1 MKKTFHEIFTEVEK
15 KRTKKEKIEVLKA
28 NSSAAMKAILG
39 YTYDPNVKWLLPDG
53 VPPYKPIAEGIEAD
67 GRLYSE
73 TKKLYLFVDGPSD
86 TQRNLKQARREQL
99 FIELLETID
108 PGDAKV
114 LIGMKDGKL
123 PYRGMTRK
131 LVADAFPNI
140 AKNW

>member
-1 MKKTFHEIFTEVEK
+1 MKKTFHEVFTEVEK
-15 KRTKKEKIEVLKA
+15 KRTKKEKIEVLQSH
-28 NSSAAMKAILG
+28 SSAAMKAVLG

-53 VPPYKPIAEGIEAD
+53 IPPYKPVAEGIEAD
-67 GRLYSE
+67 GRLISE
-73 TKKLYLFVDGPSD
+73 VKRFYLFVEGPSD
-86 TQRNLKQARREQL
+86 AQKNLKQHRREQL
-99 FIELLETID
+99 FIELLESVD

-131 LVADAFPNI
+131 LVADAFPNL

>member
-99 FIELLETID
+99 FIELLETVD

>member
-15 KRTKKEKIEVLKA
+15 KRTKNEKIEVLKA

>member
-1 MKKTFHEIFTEVEK
+1 MKKTFHEVFTEVEK
-15 KRTKKEKIEVLKA
+15 KRTKKEKIEVLQSH
-28 NSSAAMKAILG
+28 SSAAMKAVLG

-53 VPPYKPIAEGIEAD
+53 IPPYKPVAEGIEAD
-67 GRLYSE
+67 GRLISE
-73 TKKLYLFVDGPSD
+73 VKRFYLFAEGPSD
-86 TQRNLKQARREQL
+86 AQKNLKQHRREQL
-99 FIELLETID
+99 FIELLESVD

-131 LVADAFPNI
+131 LVADAFPNL

>member
-15 KRTKKEKIEVLKA
+15 KRTKNEKIEVLKA

-53 VPPYKPIAEGIEAD
+53 VPPYKPVAEGIEAD

-99 FIELLETID
+99 FIELLETVD

-131 LVADAFPNI
+131 LVADAFPNL

>member
-15 KRTKKEKIEVLKA
+15 KRTKNEKIEVLKA

-53 VPPYKPIAEGIEAD
+53 VPPYKPVAEGIEAD

-99 FIELLETID
+99 FIELLETVD

>member
-15 KRTKKEKIEVLKA
+15 KRTKNEKIEVLKA

-99 FIELLETID
+99 FIELLETVD

>member
-1 MKKTFHEIFTEVEK
+1 MKKTFHEVFTEVEK
-15 KRTKKEKIEVLKA
+15 KRTKKEKIEVLHSY
-28 NSSAAMKAILG
+28 SSAAMKAVLG

-53 VPPYKPIAEGIEAD
+53 IPPYKPVAEGIEAD
-67 GRLYSE
+67 GRLISE
-73 TKKLYLFVDGPSD
+73 VKRFYLFVEGPSD
-86 TQRNLKQARREQL
+86 AQKNLKQHRREQL
-99 FIELLETID
+99 FIELLESVD

-131 LVADAFPNI
+131 LVADAFPNL

>member
-1 MKKTFHEIFTEVEK
+1 M
-15 KRTKKEKIEVLKA
+15 LKA

-53 VPPYKPIAEGIEAD
+53 VPPYKPVAEGIEAD

>member
-15 KRTKKEKIEVLKA
+15 KRTKNEKIEVLKA

-99 FIELLETID
+99 FIELLETVD

-123 PYRGMTRK
+123 PYRGISKHRK
-131 LVADAFPNI
+131 ELV
-140 AKNW
+140 KER